1 MRTRVPSVKSDLG
14 PDGYL
19 PFDPRRRN
27 TRLLGPCGRP
37 QRLCPES
44 RSLSDDG
51 FAAHKRHLNLCDT
64 DPCDQSRSYDIGCAI
79 GRAAV
84 AVSQCE
90 IRAGR
95 SMATGARWA
104 SRRTHG
110 AGRCAWVRVIGL
122 THVASAASAIRIAVL
137 RDCCCRR
144 RQCIACSA
152 GSGRQCVSTI
162 SARHGIECGCVEYRD
177 ARTLRRTA

>member
-1 MRTRVPSVKSDLG
+1 MRMMRSRLPSVKSDLG

-27 TRLLGPCGRP
+27 TRLLGSCGRP
-37 QRLCPES
+37 QRRVCPES
-44 RSLSDDG
+44 RSLSDDDWFG
-51 FAAHKRHLNLCDT
+51 AHKRRADLFT
-64 DPCDQSRSYDIGCAI
+64 DPCDQSRSHDIDCAI

-90 IRAGR
+90 NRAGR

-110 AGRCAWVRVIGL
+110 AGRCVWIRVIGL
-122 THVASAASAIRIAVL
+122 AHVAPAASSIRTAVL
-137 RDCCCRR
+137 MDSCCWW
-144 RQCIACSA
+144 RQCIACSVVQA
-152 GSGRQCVSTI
+152 G
-162 SARHGIECGCVEYRD
+162 D
-177 ARTLRRTA
+177 A